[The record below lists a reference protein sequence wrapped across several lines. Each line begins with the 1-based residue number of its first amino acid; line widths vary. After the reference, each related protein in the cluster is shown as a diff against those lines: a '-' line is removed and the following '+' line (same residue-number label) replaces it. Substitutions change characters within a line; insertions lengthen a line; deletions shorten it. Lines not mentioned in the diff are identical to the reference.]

1 MSDTNNDTNVSSSEN
16 LDRIVKDEL
25 ALADVSAGGGIL
37 TEQKANSFILRA
49 IQSSPLLNAM
59 RTFTLNRPS
68 ASIPKLGMAD
78 WVLYNKA
85 ECTAPTAGQKTKAVM
100 SEVTIDPKRISVSQC
115 ICNEVLED
123 NIRREA
129 LLADIETQ
137 LFRRVASNVSDVILN
152 SDTANADPDA
162 NKQAVLALQD
172 GLIKQAA
179 NNPFVAGNPG
189 HVNPET
195 AGAPVDKDT
204 LSSMYK
210 ALPNQYKTDKSQ
222 LAYVMSLNNEEC
234 LRNTVADRQTELG
247 DRFHNG
253 ASSFMIGGIP
263 VVGDPHIPDNV
274 VLLSNPRNMIFAP
287 SIYDMRRVVNYEAQT
302 DSHELY
308 IHLYFGFAW
317 EELEAVVYQ
326 EVA

>member
-1 MSDTNNDTNVSSSEN
+1 MRGG
-16 LDRIVKDEL
+16 LKHG
-25 ALADVSAGGGIL
+25 AL
-37 TEQKANSFILRA
+37 N
-49 IQSSPLLNAM
+49 
-59 RTFTLNRPS
+59 
-68 ASIPKLGMAD
+68 
-78 WVLYNKA
+78 
-85 ECTAPTAGQKTKAVM
+85 
-100 SEVTIDPKRISVSQC
+100 
-115 ICNEVLED
+115 
-123 NIRREA
+123 
-129 LLADIETQ
+129 ADIETQ

-152 SDTANADPDA
+152 SDTAFTDADA

-179 NNPFVAGNPG
+179 NNPFDTTNGGTGAHIDP
-189 HVNPET
+189 
-195 AGAPVDKDT
+195 AGAAQPVNKDT
-204 LSSMYK
+204 LSEMYK
-210 ALPNQYKTDKSQ
+210 GLPNQYKTDKSQ

-234 LRNTVADRQTELG
+234 LRNTVSDRQTELG

-287 SIYDMRRVVNYEAQT
+287 SIYDMRRVVDYEAST
-302 DSHELY
+302 DTHELY

-326 EVA
+326 TVA